1 MGAQAWHWERCWRA
15 RRSLSS
21 CARGPSVRSSSARG
35 PSVRQSPTCDPT
47 FGPSP
52 ARASISLLPPLSP
65 RSLSPR
71 SLSLSRRLSSPLTA
85 RVPER
90 TDFAESVDGGI
101 GYIEMLFR
109 TNYIALV
116 GGGRSPK
123 YPPNEVVIWDDVK
136 KKPVI
141 ELKFKTDVKAVKLR
155 RDRYRTR
162 RAMHWGRC
170 HALGS
175 LPSRPP
181 IPRFSLGRCR
191 LALPSRA
198 PPLGRR
204 VPLRPTLRPP
214 YPPRAPPSASLRRT
228 RRTLLLARCS
238 HWVAASPPRASLM
251 RR

>member
-1 MGAQAWHWERCWRA
+1 MALGALLAGTALAQLLRPRPQ
-15 RRSLSS
+15 RSLVFCARPQRSPVSYVRPHLWPVS
-21 CARGPSVRSSSARG
+21 CACFHLTA
-35 PSVRQSPTCDPT
+35 
-47 FGPSP
+47 PSP
-52 ARASISLLPPLSP
+52 LPT
-65 RSLSPR
+65 
-71 SLSLSRRLSSPLTA
+71 LSLPTLSLPERRLSSPLTA